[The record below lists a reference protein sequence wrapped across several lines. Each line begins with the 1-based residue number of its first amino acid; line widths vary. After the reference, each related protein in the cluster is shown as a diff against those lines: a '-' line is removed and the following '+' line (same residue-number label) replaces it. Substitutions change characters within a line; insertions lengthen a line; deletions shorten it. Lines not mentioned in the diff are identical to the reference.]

1 MTIRAKNRAVAGG
14 IIIAV
19 VALAAT
25 LLPMLASSG
34 RDEVRELRVVA
45 RDMSFYV
52 DGLSEPNPAI
62 TLKAGQR
69 VKLVLRNED
78 PGMSHDFAVKA
89 WSVGTRLLEDRGE
102 EDTITF
108 TVPGTPGTATYHCTP
123 HSKMMSGTLRI
134 E

>member
-1 MTIRAKNRAVAGG
+1 MTIQAKNRTFVGG

-19 VALAAT
+19 AALVAT
-25 LLPMLASSG
+25 LLPMVASSG
-34 RDEVRELRVVA
+34 REGVREIRVVT

-52 DGLSEPNPAI
+52 DGEAEPNPVI
-62 TLKAGQR
+62 TFRAGER

-89 WSVGTRLLEDRGE
+89 WSVGTKLLEDRGE
-102 EDTITF
+102 QDTITF
-108 TVPGTPGTATYHCTP
+108 TVPDARGTTTYHCTP
-123 HSKMMSGTLRI
+123 HAKMMSGTLRI